1 MDRVLITDKS
11 NALLQDG
18 LKDLGFEVVNMPD
31 VDQSYVDANIHDYE
45 GIIVRSKITLFES
58 TLKKADKLKFI
69 GRPGSGLDLI
79 DLDYCAAKGIKVCRS
94 ATSNSNAVAEH
105 AMGMLLAWMNN
116 LVRSDNE
123 VKQKIWRREAN
134 RGFEIEGKAIG
145 IIGFGN
151 TGSRFAQKLQGFN
164 VRVLAY
170 DKYKTN
176 YAKGL
181 SYVKEVS
188 MAEICQEADIL
199 SFHLPLN
206 KETKYYLNAEL
217 IEQFRKPFLVI
228 NTSRGPIVD
237 TQALLES
244 LRKRKIY
251 GACLD
256 VLENEN
262 PLNFSKLEDD
272 MYEQLFNM
280 ENVLLSPHVAG
291 WSAKSKIQMESFL
304 LAEISTKLNIQV

>member
-18 LKDLGFEVVNMPD
+18 LRDLGFEVENMPQI
-31 VDQSYVDANIHDYE
+31 DQAYVEANIHQYE

-58 TLKKADKLKFI
+58 TLKKATKLKFI

-79 DLDYCAAKGIKVCRS
+79 DLNYCASNGIVVCRS

-116 LVRSDNE
+116 LVRSNNE
-123 VKQKIWRREAN
+123 VKKKIWRREAN
-134 RGFEIEGKAIG
+134 RGLELEGKTIG
-145 IIGFGN
+145 IVGFGN
-151 TGSRFAQKLQGFN
+151 TGSRFAKKLQGFD
-164 VRVLAY
+164 VKVLAF
-170 DKYKTN
+170 DKYKTA
-176 YAKGL
+176 YAQHL
-181 SYVKEVS
+181 TYVKETDMS
-188 MAEICQEADIL
+188 EICKSADIL

-206 KETKYYLNAEL
+206 KETNHILNTEL
-217 IEQFRKPFLVI
+217 IERFAKPVLVI

-237 TQALLES
+237 TES
-244 LRKRKIY
+244 LLQGLYSGKLK

-262 PLNFSKLEDD
+262 PLTYNALEEV
-272 MYEQLFNM
+272 MYSQLFKM
-280 ENVLLSPHVAG
+280 DSVLLSPHVAG
-291 WSAKSKIQMESFL
+291 WSEKSKIQMESYL
-304 LAEISTKLNIQV
+304 LDEMAKRLKL